1 MQSLRMKI
9 ELCFI
14 SLSVLFLLLVI
25 KTVDIPIYWG
35 PDMAFVGWK
44 YLLINNIFTILF
56 LILFI
61 VSLVMKARFGKS
73 LQGATCISSKIHNVK
88 NLNYNYLMF
97 FTTYIIPLICFDV
110 QETRDCVLLL
120 VLLIILCTLFL
131 KTNVYYQNPIL
142 ALMGLNLYEVDM
154 TYKSE
159 SICNVI
165 VIADGKLKEN
175 MEISKHNIDGNEVV
189 YCKTNNR

>member
-1 MQSLRMKI
+1 MQSFKMKI

-25 KTVDIPIYWG
+25 KTIDIPIYLG
-35 PDMAFVGWK
+35 ADMAFVGWK
-44 YLLINNIFTILF
+44 YLLVNNIFTILF

-61 VSLVMKARFGKS
+61 ASLIMKARFGKS
-73 LQGATCISSKIHNVK
+73 LQGDTCISSKICNVT

-120 VLLIILCTLFL
+120 VLLIILCALFL

-154 TYKSE
+154 TYKGK
-159 SICNVI
+159 NFYKVI
-165 VIADGKLKEN
+165 VIADGKLQED
-175 MEISKHNIDGNEVV
+175 MEINKHDIDGNDVI
-189 YCKTNNR
+189 YCKTK

>member
-1 MQSLRMKI
+1 MQSVRMKI

-61 VSLVMKARFGKS
+61 VSMLMKARFGKS
-73 LQGATCISSKIHNVK
+73 LQGGTCISSKIRNV
-88 NLNYNYLMF
+88 
-97 FTTYIIPLICFDV
+97 
-110 QETRDCVLLL
+110 
-120 VLLIILCTLFL
+120 
-131 KTNVYYQNPIL
+131 
-142 ALMGLNLYEVDM
+142 
-154 TYKSE
+154 
-159 SICNVI
+159 
-165 VIADGKLKEN
+165 
-175 MEISKHNIDGNEVV
+175 
-189 YCKTNNR
+189 